1 MQIAEFQ
8 DFMNRDFS
16 VNYVVYTN
24 IAGFTMMMTSA
35 TITVHYDIYKKSAC
49 INKVALN
56 LHRNV

>member
-35 TITVHYDIYKKSAC
+35 TITVHYDI
-49 INKVALN
+49 
-56 LHRNV
+56 